1 MPLPVLFVSHGAP
14 TFALEPG
21 RAGALL
27 ADIGRRLPPVSAVLV
42 LSPHWMSAGG
52 VRVGHAAE
60 PETLHDFGGFPHA
73 LYALR
78 YPVPGHPVL
87 AARTLTLLR
96 QAGIP
101 AEADPVRG
109 LDHGAWVPLMHL
121 LPQATVPVFQ
131 VSLPHPLDP
140 AGALR
145 LGQALAPLRDEGVL
159 IVASG
164 GMTHNLFEFRRHGD
178 DAGYVGDFT
187 RWVRTAVLAG
197 DVPGLLDYRRLAP
210 QAARAHPSEE
220 HFLPLL
226 VALGAGGSNAPVT
239 VIDGGITDGVLSMES
254 YLIGH
259 GAEPAIAQ
267 EQRRST

>member
-60 PETLHDFGGFPHA
+60 PETIHDFGGFPHA

-101 AEADPVRG
+101 AEADPARG
-109 LDHGAWVPLMHL
+109 LDHGDRKSV
-121 LPQATVPVFQ
+121 V
-131 VSLPHPLDP
+131 
-140 AGALR
+140 
-145 LGQALAPLRDEGVL
+145 
-159 IVASG
+159 
-164 GMTHNLFEFRRHGD
+164 
-178 DAGYVGDFT
+178 
-187 RWVRTAVLAG
+187 
-197 DVPGLLDYRRLAP
+197 
-210 QAARAHPSEE
+210 
-220 HFLPLL
+220 
-226 VALGAGGSNAPVT
+226 
-239 VIDGGITDGVLSMES
+239 
-254 YLIGH
+254 
-259 GAEPAIAQ
+259 
-267 EQRRST
+267 